1 MDTAIATPAPLQ
13 RAPSRQVSWA
23 WLGMLPFLLLM
34 FAFLIYPS
42 LTILSGSFR
51 GQEGEF
57 TLDNIAGLFQANI
70 LAAYRVS
77 LEVSA
82 ITAVVGACMGA
93 LLAYAITWGGLHG
106 RVRSGV
112 ITFASV
118 AANFGGI
125 PLAFAFITL
134 MGRTGA
140 LPVFLRN
147 NLGIDLYGN
156 GFSIYTVQGLM
167 LAYLY
172 FQFPLMVLIMVP
184 AFDGLKREWREAAA
198 NLGGSSLDFWRY
210 VGIPILLPSF
220 LGATVLLFG
229 NAFGAYATAEAL
241 TGSKVDVITRVI
253 SRQIRGDVLYNPGL
267 SYALALGMV
276 VILAISI
283 ALYVWLQRITTR
295 WLRQ

>member
-1 MDTAIATPAPLQ
+1 M
-13 RAPSRQVSWA
+13 V
-23 WLGMLPFLLLM
+23 PFLLFI

-42 LTILSGSFR
+42 LTILINSFR
-51 GQEGEF
+51 DRSGAF
-57 TLDNIAGLFQANI
+57 TLDNVAGLFQPSI
-70 LAAYRVS
+70 LQAYRVS

-82 ITAVVGACMGA
+82 LTAVVGACLGA

-106 RVRSGV
+106 RTRSGV
-112 ITFASV
+112 ITFSSV

-134 MGRTGA
+134 LGRTGA
-140 LPVFLRN
+140 VPVFLKN
-147 NLGIDLYGN
+147 TFGIDLYSA
-156 GFSIYTVQGLM
+156 GFSVYSVPGLM

-184 AFDGLKREWREAAA
+184 AFDGLRREWREAAA
-198 NLGGSSLDFWRY
+198 NLGGSTVDFWRY

-241 TGSKVDVITRVI
+241 TGSKVDVVTRVI

-276 VILAISI
+276 VVLAISI
-283 ALYVWLQRITTR
+283 TLYVWLQRVTAR
-295 WLRQ
+295 WLR

>member
-1 MDTAIATPAPLQ
+1 MDTAISRPAPA
-13 RAPSRQVSWA
+13 RAPAQRFTSWA
-23 WLGMLPFLLLM
+23 WLGVLPFFLFV
-34 FAFLIYPS
+34 FAFLIFPT
-42 LTILSGSFR
+42 LTIFTNSFR
-51 GQEGEF
+51 DQAGAF
-57 TLDNIAGLFQANI
+57 TLDNIASLTQPNI
-70 LAAYRVS
+70 VKSYRAS

-82 ITAVVGACMGA
+82 ITAIVGAVLGT
-93 LLAYAITWGGLHG
+93 LLAYAITWGGLQG
-106 RVRSGV
+106 RARSGV
-112 ITFASV
+112 ITFGSV
-118 AANFGGI
+118 AAAFGGI

-134 MGRTGA
+134 LGRTGA
-140 LPVFLRN
+140 IPTFLRN
-147 NLGIDLYGN
+147 TFGIDLYGA
-156 GFSIYTVQGLM
+156 GFSIYSVQGLA

-198 NLGGSSLDFWRY
+198 NLGGGAFDFWRY

-253 SRQIRGDVLYNPGL
+253 SQQIRGDVLYNPGL

-276 VILAISI
+276 VILGITV
-283 ALYVWLQRITTR
+283 ALYAWLQGKTAR
-295 WLRQ
+295 WLR

>member
-1 MDTAIATPAPLQ
+1 MDTAIATPMPKPAPQ
-13 RAPSRQVSWA
+13 SPRVSWA
-23 WLGMLPFLLLM
+23 WLGTVPFFLFV
-34 FAFLIYPS
+34 FAFLIAPS
-42 LTILSGSFR
+42 LTIVTGSFR
-51 GQEGEF
+51 DRSGNF
-57 TLDNIAGLFQANI
+57 TLSNIGELFQPLI
-70 LAAYRVS
+70 LESYRTSIEIS
-77 LEVSA
+77 LVTA
-82 ITAVVGACMGA
+82 IVGATMGA
-93 LLAYAITWGGLHG
+93 LLAYAITWGGLPS

-112 ITFASV
+112 ITFSSV

-134 MGRTGA
+134 LGRTGA
-140 LPVFLRN
+140 LPSFLRN
-147 NLGIDLYGN
+147 ALGIDLYAA
-156 GFSIYTVQGLM
+156 GFSIYTVQGLI

-172 FQFPLMVLIMVP
+172 FQFPLMLLIMVP

-198 NLGGSSLDFWRY
+198 NLGGTAFDFWRY

-241 TGSKVDVITRVI
+241 TGSKVDVVTRVI

-283 ALYVWLQRITTR
+283 ALYVWLQRVTAR